1 MQQRYVRIIHRAFEI
16 GILLKGVDGLLEII
30 GGILFFLIPPT
41 TINYIVRVLTQGELS
56 EDPRDLIANFLV
68 HSAHNLSLS
77 GETFGGIFLLS
88 HGIIKIGLV
97 IALFK
102 RKLWAYPL
110 AMVLFGMFI
119 VYQMYRYAH
128 SHSLWMI
135 FLSLL
140 DAAVVLLTYLEYR
153 NLKYREMLMVQR

>member
-1 MQQRYVRIIHRAFEI
+1 MKKKYARIIHKAFEI
-16 GILLKGVDGLLEII
+16 GILLKAVDGLLEII
-30 GGILFFLIPPT
+30 GGILLFLIPPE
-41 TINYIVRVLTQGELS
+41 TINYLVRVLTQGELS

-77 GETFGGIFLLS
+77 GKTFGGLFLLS

-97 IALFK
+97 LALFK

-110 AMVLFGMFI
+110 AMVMFGMFI
-119 VYQMYRYAH
+119 FYQMYRFAH

-140 DAAVVLLTYLEYR
+140 DVAVVLLTYLEYR
-153 NLKYREMLMVQR
+153 NLKAAEILEVQS

>member
-1 MQQRYVRIIHRAFEI
+1 MKKKFARIVHKAFEI
-16 GILLKGVDGLLEII
+16 GIFLKGVDGLLEII
-30 GGILFFLIPPT
+30 GGILLFLIPPT
-41 TINYIVRVLTQGELS
+41 TINYLVRVLTQGELS

-77 GETFGGIFLLS
+77 GKTFGGLFLLS

-97 IALFK
+97 IALFQK
-102 RKLWAYPL
+102 KLWAYPL

-119 VYQMYRYAH
+119 LYQMYRYAH
-128 SHSLWMI
+128 SHSVWMI

-140 DAAVVLLTYLEYR
+140 DVAVVVLTYLEYR
-153 NLKYREMLMVQR
+153 NLKARAISEAHP